1 MTDSSPIRKYVN
13 KIQNRTTYEIKTGFY
28 LELLTPETKKL
39 LGSTKS
45 KITKNEKD
53 QNVLHLATTEIVL
66 VYCNIANN
74 DYQ

>member
-28 LELLTPETKKL
+28 LELLTSETKKL

-53 QNVLHLATTEIVL
+53 ENVLHLATTEIVL

>member
-53 QNVLHLATTEIVL
+53 ENVLHLATTEIVL